1 MVAPCDKYQGL
12 VVGPDGQ
19 TVADPYGML
28 PTLSDYEEWRGV
40 ADNLITRAEAELTRY
55 FEEHGAI
62 PEEVYTP
69 VEAVRARWD
78 EMHGAIG
85 QSFADFPQISWGST
99 IEKMV
104 QIARD
109 GACQIGVIEAER
121 VELGGFEEPH
131 PSDTRPA
138 NGGSGKG
145 TKTGKGMGGLLLILA
160 VAYFAG
166 GRRE

>member
-1 MVAPCDKYQGL
+1 VVAPCDKYQGL

-28 PTLSDYEEWRGV
+28 PTLADYEEWRGV
-40 ADNLITRAEAELTRY
+40 ADNLITRAEAELTRF

-62 PEEVYTP
+62 PEDIYIP

-78 EMHGAIG
+78 EMHNAIG
-85 QSFADFPQISWGST
+85 QAFADFPQVSWGST

-109 GACQIGVIEAER
+109 GACQIGVVESDR
-121 VELGGFEEPH
+121 VLLGGEPT
-131 PSDTRPA
+131 DTPTDVDRPA
-138 NGGSGKG
+138 NGGKG
-145 TKTGKGMGGLLLILA
+145 TKTGKGIGGLLLILA
-160 VAYFAG
+160 AAYFAG
-166 GRRE
+166 GRRA